1 MIDSQVIAFF
11 FVASVLAITP
21 GADTML
27 VMKNSMRFGSA
38 AGWATTIGILGG
50 TLVHALISA
59 LGISVILTQSE
70 ALFQLVKALGA
81 LYLVWLGIQALSSA
95 GQRPQDDQTGKN
107 LAVRGAFLEG
117 LITNILNPK
126 VAIFYIAFLPQFIDA
141 SDPVLAKSLLLASIH
156 NGLSLLWLG
165 ALVAIIARGSTWIQR
180 PHIQK
185 RLSRISGAILIAL
198 GLRLALESR

>member
-21 GADTML
+21 GADTLL

-38 AGWATTIGILGG
+38 AGWATTFGILGG
-50 TLVHALISA
+50 TLMHALISA
-59 LGISVILTQSE
+59 LGISVILAQSE
-70 ALFQLVKALGA
+70 TLFQLVKAFGA
-81 LYLVWLGIQALSSA
+81 LYLVWLGIQALRCSGHAPPDAPS
-95 GQRPQDDQTGKN
+95 GKHT
-107 LAVRGAFLEG
+107 AVRGAFLEG

-165 ALVAIIARGSTWIQR
+165 ALVTIIARGSTWMQR

-185 RLSRISGAILIAL
+185 RLSHISGAILIAL